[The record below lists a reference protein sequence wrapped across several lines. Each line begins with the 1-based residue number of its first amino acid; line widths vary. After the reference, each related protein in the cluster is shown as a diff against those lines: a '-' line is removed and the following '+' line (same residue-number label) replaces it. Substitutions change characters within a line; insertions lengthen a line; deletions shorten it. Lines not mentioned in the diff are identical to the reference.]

1 LSAIESI
8 RLCALAKVLAAT
20 SLSPASM
27 ALRTFLIIVRSS
39 DLNDALCAFRFSV
52 CLARFFADAMF
63 GMFFSPKL
71 QLMYKHE
78 IITLSITLG
87 NIT

>member
-1 LSAIESI
+1 
-8 RLCALAKVLAAT
+8 
-20 SLSPASM
+20 
-27 ALRTFLIIVRSS
+27 
-39 DLNDALCAFRFSV
+39 
-52 CLARFFADAMF
+52 MF

-71 QLMYKHE
+71 QLMYEAE